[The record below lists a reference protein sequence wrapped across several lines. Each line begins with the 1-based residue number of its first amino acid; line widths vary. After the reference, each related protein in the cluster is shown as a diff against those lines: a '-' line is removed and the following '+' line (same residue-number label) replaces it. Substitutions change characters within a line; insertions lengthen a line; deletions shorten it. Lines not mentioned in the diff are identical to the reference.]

1 MQALHKTQQ
10 GKPELE
16 IKHPGEV
23 FCPDFAVL
31 STLPEA
37 VTGSELNTSCSGL
50 GGHLLCY
57 LSTFYSL
64 LWGQQAWSRRRNRKL
79 KESKMKNIDKKRGTQ
94 IEISSN
100 SSFPGMLKYLDA
112 KMNTCRHEPITSL
125 CYRSLGLRSSDMD

>member
-10 GKPELE
+10 GQPELE

-37 VTGSELNTSCSGL
+37 VTGSEVNTPCSGV

-57 LSTFYSL
+57 LSDFLFSPLGMASL
-64 LWGQQAWSRRRNRKL
+64 EQK
-79 KESKMKNIDKKRGTQ
+79 KKRETK
-94 IEISSN
+94 E
-100 SSFPGMLKYLDA
+100 K
-112 KMNTCRHEPITSL
+112 KVK
-125 CYRSLGLRSSDMD
+125 